1 MTKLPNY
8 QCNFLRHHLV
18 PSPIAPDTSS
28 ARSLSL
34 CPFLSQLFATVK
46 VGFSARASQSQ
57 LRPTVRRLLRSVSDQ
72 VLCTLSSSCAR
83 LRFSIRRLL
92 VRWCHTLRK
101 GRSVSCR
108 RCDEVSLLSNGGCE
122 CVIEREKKLR
132 HMYVKF

>member
-46 VGFSARASQSQ
+46 SRFFRARFSKPTSAHSSSLAAIRFGPSPLYTFFVVRARAFFDSSPT
-57 LRPTVRRLLRSVSDQ
+57 RPLVSHTGKGDRSV
-72 VLCTLSSSCAR
+72 VVGAT
-83 LRFSIRRLL
+83 
-92 VRWCHTLRK
+92 
-101 GRSVSCR
+101 RSVCYR
-108 RCDEVSLLSNGGCE
+108 MGGVS
-122 CVIEREKKLR
+122 V
-132 HMYVKF
+132 